1 MFPAISN
8 KKLIAFQL
16 SCVIIVKKSEKA
28 GKNKGI
34 TMKKRHTFTLVE
46 ILTTIAILAIL
57 AGISLGVTK
66 LAFGKAHES
75 KNQALIKMIEVALE
89 QYKSKYGYYPNS
101 GENPQLFM
109 MDMVDLTKSQADVD
123 SASEAN
129 KTKISSKLV
138 TNNIWQFFDE
148 NFKKTFVKLIPVDNN
163 IFYGYVIDAKGNPL
177 IYRCP
182 GIFNTGS
189 FDLGSVGEDE
199 LLGERI
205 SSDTNKDNRLRITV
219 SRFWKLDDK
228 DFHTTKK
235 NEEIYNNFGQ
245 GDDIVNFTNNEQ

>member
-1 MFPAISN
+1 
-8 KKLIAFQL
+8 
-16 SCVIIVKKSEKA
+16 
-28 GKNKGI
+28 
-34 TMKKRHTFTLVE
+34 MKKRHTFTLVE

-101 GENPQLFM
+101 GDKPRLFT
-109 MDMVDLTKSQADVD
+109 MDMVDLTLAADESDNDKKKRV
-123 SASEAN
+123 
-129 KTKISSKLV
+129 L
-138 TNNIWQFFDE
+138 TNNIWQYFDE
-148 NFKKTFVKLIPVDNN
+148 DFKKTFVKQTSPANNN

-189 FDLGSVGEDE
+189 FDLGSVGEDGYIGDKVKQVNQDTKLE
-199 LLGERI
+199 NI
-205 SSDTNKDNRLRITV
+205 SDSDY
-219 SRFWKLDDK
+219 
-228 DFHTTKK
+228 
-235 NEEIYNNFGQ
+235 ENFGQ

>member
-1 MFPAISN
+1 
-8 KKLIAFQL
+8 
-16 SCVIIVKKSEKA
+16 
-28 GKNKGI
+28 
-34 TMKKRHTFTLVE
+34 MKKRHTFTLVE

-101 GENPQLFM
+101 GADPQLFI
-109 MDMVDLTKSQADVD
+109 MDIVDLTSDGDPTRV
-123 SASEAN
+123 
-129 KTKISSKLV
+129 L
-138 TNNIWQFFDE
+138 TNNIWQYFDE
-148 NFKKTFVKLIPVDNN
+148 GFKKTFVKQDDDGNN
-163 IFYGYVIDAKGNPL
+163 YVIDAKGNPL

-182 GIFNTGS
+182 GIFNPGS

>member
-1 MFPAISN
+1 
-8 KKLIAFQL
+8 
-16 SCVIIVKKSEKA
+16 
-28 GKNKGI
+28 
-34 TMKKRHTFTLVE
+34 MKKRHTFTLVE

-101 GENPQLFM
+101 GDKPRLFT
-109 MDMVDLTKSQADVD
+109 MDMVDLTLAAGESDNDK
-123 SASEAN
+123 
-129 KTKISSKLV
+129 KTRVL
-138 TNNIWQFFDE
+138 TNNIWQYFDE
-148 NFKKTFVKLIPVDNN
+148 DFKKTFVKQIPVDNN

-189 FDLGSVGEDE
+189 FDLGSVGEDGYIGDKVTPVNQATKLE
-199 LLGERI
+199 AI
-205 SSDTNKDNRLRITV
+205 NDTDYEK
-219 SRFWKLDDK
+219 
-228 DFHTTKK
+228 
-235 NEEIYNNFGQ
+235 FGQ

>member
-1 MFPAISN
+1 
-8 KKLIAFQL
+8 
-16 SCVIIVKKSEKA
+16 
-28 GKNKGI
+28 
-34 TMKKRHTFTLVE
+34 MKKRHTFTLVE

-109 MDMVDLTKSQADVD
+109 MDMVDLTLTAGESDNDK
-123 SASEAN
+123 
-129 KTKISSKLV
+129 KTRVL
-138 TNNIWQFFDE
+138 TNNIWQYFDE
-148 NFKKTFVKLIPVDNN
+148 DFKKTFVKQTPLANN
-163 IFYGYVIDAKGNPL
+163 DIFYGYVIDAKGNPL
-177 IYRCP
+177 VYRCP

-189 FDLGSVGEDE
+189 FDLGSVGEDGYIGDKVKQVNQDTKLE
-199 LLGERI
+199 NI
-205 SSDTNKDNRLRITV
+205 SDSDYEK
-219 SRFWKLDDK
+219 
-228 DFHTTKK
+228 
-235 NEEIYNNFGQ
+235 FGQ

>member
-101 GENPQLFM
+101 GDKPRLFT
-109 MDMVDLTKSQADVD
+109 MDMVNLKDDTD
-123 SASEAN
+123 
-129 KTKISSKLV
+129 KTRVL
-138 TNNIWQFFDE
+138 TNNIWQYFDE
-148 NFKKTFVKLIPVDNN
+148 DFKKTFVKQTSPANN
-163 IFYGYVIDAKGNPL
+163 DIFYGYVIDAKGNPL

-182 GIFNTGS
+182 GLFNTGS
-189 FDLGSVGEDE
+189 FDLGSVGEDGYIGDKVE
-199 LLGERI
+199 LVNQG
-205 SSDTNKDNRLRITV
+205 T
-219 SRFWKLDDK
+219 KLENIAHYEK
-228 DFHTTKK
+228 
-235 NEEIYNNFGQ
+235 FGQ

>member
-1 MFPAISN
+1 
-8 KKLIAFQL
+8 
-16 SCVIIVKKSEKA
+16 
-28 GKNKGI
+28 
-34 TMKKRHTFTLVE
+34 MKKRHTFTLVE

-101 GENPQLFM
+101 GDKPRLFT
-109 MDMVDLTKSQADVD
+109 MDMVDLTLAADESD
-123 SASEAN
+123 N
-129 KTKISSKLV
+129 DQKTRVL
-138 TNNIWQFFDE
+138 TNNIWQYFDE
-148 NFKKTFVKLIPVDNN
+148 DFKKTFVKQIPVDNN

-182 GIFNTGS
+182 GLFNTGS
-189 FDLGSVGEDE
+189 FDLGSVGEDGYIGDKVE
-199 LLGERI
+199 LVNQG
-205 SSDTNKDNRLRITV
+205 T
-219 SRFWKLDDK
+219 KLENIA
-228 DFHTTKK
+228 HY
-235 NEEIYNNFGQ
+235 ENFGQ

>member
-1 MFPAISN
+1 
-8 KKLIAFQL
+8 
-16 SCVIIVKKSEKA
+16 
-28 GKNKGI
+28 
-34 TMKKRHTFTLVE
+34 MKKRHTFTLVE

-101 GENPQLFM
+101 GDKPRLFT
-109 MDMVDLTKSQADVD
+109 MDMVDLTLAADESDNDKKKRV
-123 SASEAN
+123 
-129 KTKISSKLV
+129 L
-138 TNNIWQFFDE
+138 TNNIWQYFDE
-148 NFKKTFVKLIPVDNN
+148 DFKKTFVKQTPLANN
-163 IFYGYVIDAKGNPL
+163 DIFYGYVIDAKGNPL

-189 FDLGSVGEDE
+189 FDLGSVGEDGYIGDKVE
-199 LLGERI
+199 LINQG
-205 SSDTNKDNRLRITV
+205 T
-219 SRFWKLDDK
+219 KLENIA
-228 DFHTTKK
+228 HY
-235 NEEIYNNFGQ
+235 ENFGQ

>member
-1 MFPAISN
+1 
-8 KKLIAFQL
+8 
-16 SCVIIVKKSEKA
+16 
-28 GKNKGI
+28 
-34 TMKKRHTFTLVE
+34 MKKRHTFTLVE

-101 GENPQLFM
+101 GDKPRLFT
-109 MDMVDLTKSQADVD
+109 MDMVDLTLTAGESDNDK
-123 SASEAN
+123 
-129 KTKISSKLV
+129 KTRVL
-138 TNNIWQFFDE
+138 TNNIWQYFDE
-148 NFKKTFVKLIPVDNN
+148 DFKKTFVKQTPLANN
-163 IFYGYVIDAKGNPL
+163 DIFYGYVIDAKGNPL

-189 FDLGSVGEDE
+189 FDLGSVGEDGYIGDKVKQVNQDTKLE
-199 LLGERI
+199 NI
-205 SSDTNKDNRLRITV
+205 SDSDYEK
-219 SRFWKLDDK
+219 
-228 DFHTTKK
+228 
-235 NEEIYNNFGQ
+235 FGQ

>member
-1 MFPAISN
+1 
-8 KKLIAFQL
+8 
-16 SCVIIVKKSEKA
+16 
-28 GKNKGI
+28 
-34 TMKKRHTFTLVE
+34 MKKRHTFTLVE

-123 SASEAN
+123 SANEAD

-148 NFKKTFVKLIPVDNN
+148 NFKKTFVKQIPVDNN

-189 FDLGSVGEDE
+189 FDLGSVGEDGYIGDKVKQVNQDTKLE
-199 LLGERI
+199 NI
-205 SSDTNKDNRLRITV
+205 SDSDYEK
-219 SRFWKLDDK
+219 
-228 DFHTTKK
+228 
-235 NEEIYNNFGQ
+235 FGQ